1 MQRPRPVNPR
11 QTASIESD
19 MEPRETDPD
28 HLDIVWWLVELG
40 RTDRA
45 MYRRVREIAWML
57 AVENHDSSALPN
69 EAS

>member
-1 MQRPRPVNPR
+1 MQRPRPRDPR
-11 QTASIESD
+11 QTGSIESD
-19 MEPRETDPD
+19 MEARETDPD
-28 HLDIVWWLVELG
+28 HLDLVWWLVELA

-69 EAS
+69 KPS